1 MTKNGMTSTITT
13 FLEHR
18 FRLAEHGTKVRTEV
32 LAGCTT
38 FVTMVYIIFVNPQM
52 MAAAGMDQGASFV
65 ATCLAS
71 ALACL
76 VMGLYANWP
85 VGLAPGMG
93 MNAFF
98 TYTVVGSLGYSW
110 QVGLGAVFLSGVLF
124 VIISV
129 TRLRRWMLNSIP
141 MNLRLA
147 MGCGV
152 GLFIGFIGLQNGG
165 IVVASPATILT
176 LGDLTR
182 PEPMLAAAGFLLI
195 AGLGVRGVPG
205 AILLGILAVTGAGL
219 LAGLVT
225 YQGLVS
231 APPDMAATFL
241 QLDIA
246 GALDVG
252 MISVIA
258 AFLFVNLFDTTGTL
272 MGVAHRAGLV
282 DGQGR
287 VQNLDRALKADSSS
301 SVVGACLGC
310 TPVTSYVESVAGIA
324 GGGRTGLTAVTV
336 GILFL
341 LAIFLS
347 PLARM
352 VPEFATSGAPVFVA
366 LLMLGGMRDL
376 AWDDAT
382 ELVPAL
388 LTIVAI
394 PLTFSIADGIA
405 VGFITY
411 VSVKLASGKH
421 REITAGVWFLA
432 LIFLARFVWI

>member
-1 MTKNGMTSTITT
+1 MTSTISS

-38 FVTMVYIIFVNPQM
+38 FATMAYIIFINPQM

-76 VMGLYANWP
+76 IMGLYANWP
-85 VGLAPGMG
+85 VALAPGMG

-98 TYTVVGSLGYSW
+98 TYTVVGSMGYSW

-141 MNLRLA
+141 INLRLA

-182 PEPMLAAAGFLLI
+182 PEPMLAAFGFLLI

-205 AILLGILAVTGAGL
+205 AILLGILAVTCAGL
-219 LAGLVT
+219 FAGLVT

-324 GGGRTGLTAVTV
+324 GGGRTGLTALTV
-336 GILFL
+336 AILFL
-341 LAIFLS
+341 LSIFFA
-347 PLARM
+347 PLAHM
-352 VPEFATSGAPVFVA
+352 VPEFATSGALVFVA

-411 VSVKLASGKH
+411 VSVKLANGKH
-421 REITAGVWFLA
+421 REISAGVWFMA
-432 LIFLARFVWI
+432 LIFLVRFIFI

>member
-1 MTKNGMTSTITT
+1 MTDKIIT
-13 FLEHR
+13 FLECR
-18 FRLAEHGTKVRTEV
+18 FRLAEHGTKVRTEL

-38 FVTMVYIIFVNPQM
+38 FVTMAYIIFVNPQM
-52 MAAAGMDQGASFV
+52 MAAAGIDQGASFV

-76 VMGLYANWP
+76 IMGLYANWP

-110 QVGLGAVFLSGVLF
+110 EVGLGAVFLSGVLF

-182 PEPMLAAAGFLLI
+182 PEPMLAGVGFLLI
-195 AGLGVRGVPG
+195 AGLSVRGVPG
-205 AILLGILAVTGAGL
+205 AILLGILAVTCAGL
-219 LAGLVT
+219 FAGLVT
-225 YQGLVS
+225 WQGLVS

-282 DGQGR
+282 DGQGTVR
-287 VQNLDRALKADSSS
+287 NLDRALKADSSS

-341 LAIFLS
+341 LAIFLA

-352 VPEFATSGAPVFVA
+352 VPEFATSGALVFVA

-382 ELVPAL
+382 ELLPAL

-421 REITAGVWFLA
+421 REISAGVWFLA
-432 LIFLARFVWI
+432 LIFLARFVFI

>member
-1 MTKNGMTSTITT
+1 MTDKIIT
-13 FLEHR
+13 FLERR
-18 FRLAEHGTKVRTEV
+18 FRLAEHGTKVRTEL

-38 FVTMVYIIFVNPQM
+38 FVTMAYIIFVNPQM
-52 MAAAGMDQGASFV
+52 MAAAGIDQGASFV

-76 VMGLYANWP
+76 IMGLYANWP

-165 IVVASPATILT
+165 IIVASPATTLT

-182 PEPMLAAAGFLLI
+182 PEPMLAGVGFLLI

-205 AILLGILAVTGAGL
+205 AILLGILAVTCAGL

-282 DGQGR
+282 DGQGTVR
-287 VQNLDRALKADSSS
+287 NLDRALKADSSS

-324 GGGRTGLTAVTV
+324 GGGRTGLTAVAV

-341 LAIFLS
+341 LAIFLA

-352 VPEFATSGAPVFVA
+352 VPEFATSGALVFVA

-382 ELVPAL
+382 ELLPAL

-421 REITAGVWFLA
+421 REISAGVWFLA
-432 LIFLARFVWI
+432 LIFLARFVFI

>member
-1 MTKNGMTSTITT
+1 MVNVITT

-18 FRLAEHGTKVRTEV
+18 FRLADHGTKVRTEL

-38 FVTMVYIIFVNPQM
+38 FVTMAYIIFVNPQM

-98 TYTVVGSLGYSW
+98 TYTVVGGMGYSW
-110 QVGLGAVFLSGVLF
+110 QVGLGAVLLSGVLF

-182 PEPMLAAAGFLLI
+182 PEPMLAAIGFLLI
-195 AGLGVRGVPG
+195 TGLGVRGVPG

-219 LAGLVT
+219 FAGLVT

-252 MISVIA
+252 MISVVA

-287 VQNLDRALKADSSS
+287 VQNLERALKADSSS

-324 GGGRTGLTAVTV
+324 GGGRTGLTALTV

-341 LAIFLS
+341 LAIFFA

-352 VPEFATSGAPVFVA
+352 VPEFATSGALVFVA

-405 VGFITY
+405 AGFITY

-421 REITAGVWFLA
+421 REISAGVWFLA
-432 LIFLARFVWI
+432 LIFLARFVFL

>member
-1 MTKNGMTSTITT
+1 MTSTITS
-13 FLEHR
+13 FLERR
-18 FRLAEHGTKVRTEV
+18 FRLAEHGTKVRTEL

-38 FVTMVYIIFVNPQM
+38 FVTMAYIIFVNPQM

-65 ATCLAS
+65 ATCLAA

-98 TYTVVGSLGYSW
+98 TWTVVGSLGYSW

-129 TRLRRWMLNSIP
+129 TRLRRWMLDSIP

-165 IVVASPATILT
+165 IVVASPATLLT
-176 LGDLTR
+176 LGDLAR
-182 PEPMLAAAGFLLI
+182 PEPMLAALGFLLI

-219 LAGLVT
+219 LAGLVS

-231 APPDMAATFL
+231 APPDVAAVFL

-272 MGVAHRAGLV
+272 VGVAHRAGLV

-287 VQNLDRALKADSSS
+287 VQDLDRALKADSSS
-301 SVVGACLGC
+301 GVAGACLGC

-341 LAIFLS
+341 LAIFFA
-347 PLARM
+347 PLAQM
-352 VPEFATSGAPVFVA
+352 VPEFATSGALLFVA

-376 AWDDAT
+376 DWDDGA

-405 VGFITY
+405 VGFVTY
-411 VSVKLASGKH
+411 VSVKLASGKQ

>member
-1 MTKNGMTSTITT
+1 MTSTITS
-13 FLEHR
+13 FLERR
-18 FRLAEHGTKVRTEV
+18 FRLSEHGTKVRTEL

-38 FVTMVYIIFVNPQM
+38 FVTMAYIIFVNPQM

-71 ALACL
+71 ALVCL

-129 TRLRRWMLNSIP
+129 TRLRRWMLDSIP
-141 MNLRLA
+141 LNLRLA

-165 IVVASPATILT
+165 IVVANPATILT
-176 LGDLTR
+176 LGDLAR
-182 PEPMLAAAGFLLI
+182 PEPMLAALGFLLI
-195 AGLGVRGVPG
+195 AGLGVRGFPG

-219 LAGLVT
+219 LAGLVS

-231 APPDMAATFL
+231 APPDVAATFL

-272 MGVAHRAGLV
+272 MGVAYRAGLV

-287 VQNLDRALKADSSS
+287 VRDLDRALKADSSS
-301 SVVGACLGC
+301 SVAGACLGC

-336 GILFL
+336 GVLFL
-341 LAIFLS
+341 LAVFFA

-352 VPEFATSGAPVFVA
+352 VPEFATSGALLFVA

-376 AWDDAT
+376 DWDDAT

-405 VGFITY
+405 VGFVTY

-432 LIFLARFVWI
+432 LIFLARFVFI